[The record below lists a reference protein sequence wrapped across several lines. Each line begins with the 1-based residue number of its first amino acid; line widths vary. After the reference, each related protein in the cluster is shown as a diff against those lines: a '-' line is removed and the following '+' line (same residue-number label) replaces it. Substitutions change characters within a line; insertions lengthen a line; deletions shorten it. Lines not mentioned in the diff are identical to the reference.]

1 MNPFA
6 QNNAKAEKGTSSH
19 DFYTFEAERG
29 WEGRKMTTREYDLVQ
44 QKILKGESMRHVQK
58 TLERNDI

>member
-1 MNPFA
+1 MLTLLSYPFA

-29 WEGRKMTTREYDLVQ
+29 WEGRKMTTREYDLV
-44 QKILKGESMRHVQK
+44 
-58 TLERNDI
+58 